1 MEGRLY
7 GNQITV
13 SWVRFNSRQAYW
25 RKVVRNQKEKTD
37 VIVEDRDVNS
47 KERGKPDREPDRS
60 SNLGEEEVESSQESD
75 EALNA
80 ASLGK
85 WSLGNSTLFQT
96 SLETGLE
103 DSELKGD
110 IFKKITGEDRNLKK
124 KNLKDKIHGN
134 NNMKEKNLVEIIF
147 KNQLM
152 DSGLDIEMKEKLE
165 ASSEIGR
172 EADKS
177 KWEGMEMKL
186 DKRANED
193 TKNMGFTS
201 PKSIN
206 SGKNKSNEEKKPVQ
220 QNSSLPETQIEKE
233 FEEAIPE
240 NEEED

>member
-1 MEGRLY
+1 MEE
-7 GNQITV
+7 TV
-13 SWVRFNSRQAYW
+13 STTTENDQ
-25 RKVVRNQKEKTD
+25 
-37 VIVEDRDVNS
+37 
-47 KERGKPDREPDRS
+47 GPDRS